1 MDRRRLFAALLVPA
15 VAAAGSAVASAPK
28 GGAKE
33 RKKGGGPNFLQL
45 PTLTASVVRMD
56 GRRGVLT
63 VEAGVDAADTA
74 GFERAESLRPRLRD
88 AYNASLARFA
98 AALRPGMAPDADQLA
113 RDLQTATDRV
123 FGKRGLKLL
132 LGSIVVN

>member
-1 MDRRRLFAALLVPA
+1 MDRRHLLAAALFVPA
-15 VAAAGSAVASAPK
+15 VATAGSADAASSGP
-28 GGAKE
+28 KE

-45 PTLTASVVRMD
+45 PTLTASVVRLD

-63 VEAGVDAADTA
+63 VEAGVDAPDAA
-74 GFERAESLRPRLRD
+74 GFERAEALRPRLRD
-88 AYNASLARFA
+88 AYNAALFRFA
-98 AALRPGMAPDADQLA
+98 AALRPGFAPDADQLA

-123 FGKRGLKLL
+123 YGKRGLKLL